1 MKVVGGGSVVQR
13 DKTKPRSR
21 CRDWE
26 LSVVVESAG
35 ARKRRTRAFHGTWSD
50 AQRALR
56 EFVAEVDGSAQ
67 PSGCTVAEYAASWHA
82 RRSRELAHNTERAER
97 ARVARIGGA
106 LGGVRLDELSVDAI
120 EGFYDAMRD
129 EGLAESTVNLTDMT
143 LRTMLADAARDG
155 LLASNPM
162 DSVSKPRRGE
172 TGRAALS
179 DEEMDALAAR
189 LDPSDGRELA
199 VLLCLQCGLRRAEA
213 VALEWR
219 DVRDG
224 CVHVERADAG
234 DGTEKRPK
242 TKAGVRTV
250 PIPAKLA
257 DAMEGLR
264 GAPGDKVCLTCYGE
278 PFTAVSLGMWW
289 WKHREGYGT
298 DVSLHDLR
306 HSYLTRLA
314 RAGVH
319 PSVMQRLAGHSTMR
333 VTLEIYTHVSVDM
346 ERDAVKR
353 AFG

>member
-1 MKVVGGGSVVQR
+1 MKVVGNGSIVQR
-13 DKTKPRSR
+13 DKTRPRSR

-26 LSVVVESAG
+26 LSVVAIDSTG
-35 ARKRRTRAFHGTWSD
+35 ARRRRTRAFKGTWTD
-50 AQRALR
+50 AQKALR
-56 EFVAEVDGSAQ
+56 SFAAEVEGTVGPD
-67 PSGCTVAEYAASWHA
+67 CTVAEWADSWHMKRA
-82 RRSRELAHNTERAER
+82 RELAHNTIRAER
-97 ARVARIGGA
+97 IRVARIKRL
-106 LGGVRLDELSVDAI
+106 LGDVPLSELSPAMI
-120 EGFYDAMRD
+120 EGFYDSMRD
-129 EGLAESTVNLTDMT
+129 EGLSESTVNLADMT
-143 LRTMLADAARDG
+143 FRTMLADAARDG

-162 DSVSKPRRGE
+162 DSVAKPRRGE

-179 DEEMDALAAR
+179 DEEMDALAAK

-224 CVHVERADAG
+224 CIHVERADAG

-242 TKAGVRTV
+242 TRAGVRTV

-264 GAPGDKVCLTCYGE
+264 GAPGGKVCLTCYGE
-278 PFTAVSLGMWW
+278 PFTAVSFGMWW
-289 WKHREGYGT
+289 WKHREDYGT
-298 DVSLHDLR
+298 DASLHDLR